1 MYLDDALAGAE
12 RQTYET
18 RPVNGHDLVSDIE
31 ATGLLSR
38 AGVHQAGDDD
48 GGEDGTPA
56 RLHYHHAQD
65 LSFLLLDVNL
75 SGHKLHLK
83 NQDLRQC
90 EPPEGKQT
98 EQAEWKNNGT
108 GLIMLKH

>member
-12 RQTYET
+12 RQTHQT
-18 RPVNGHDLVSDIE
+18 RPIDGHDLVSDIE

-38 AGVHQAGDDD
+38 ASVHHAGDDD

-75 SGHKLHLK
+75 SGH
-83 NQDLRQC
+83 
-90 EPPEGKQT
+90 T
-98 EQAEWKNNGT
+98 STA
-108 GLIMLKH
+108 I